1 MQALVAASPVRANT
15 VNPIFRLARRASL
28 SLCVAAMFASGA
40 HAAPALLAI
49 GTLNGSGDLSGLTA
63 PLENGLAGNVLGGM
77 GSGMAWA
84 GGNTFVALPDR
95 GPNATSYNA
104 NVDNTVSYISRFQ
117 TVNMTLAP
125 SSSGSGLPMILT
137 PVLTQTTLLSSS
149 QALVYGSGAGINLG
163 TGAPAS
169 NTAST
174 FYFSGRSDNF
184 GGSNSGNALN
194 GRFDPEAIRVSADG
208 RSVFISDEYGP
219 YVRQFDRTTG
229 VLIRNFELPAKYY
242 APNQNAVGDTEIS
255 GNAIGRVANK
265 GMEGLAITPDGKTI
279 IGIVQAPMAQDA
291 AISASNKLLRIIAID
306 VATGAIKGEYGY
318 KLTTGSGVSEITAI
332 NDHELVTL
340 ERDGKGLGDGSNAA
354 VKTLFK
360 IDLAGATDIS
370 SLTGLAAA
378 NAAVAKTSFLDV
390 VAVLGANGITKA
402 NVPAK
407 LEALAFGAD
416 IMVNGTLTHT
426 LWMANDNDFLPDTA
440 GTNIF
445 YVFGVT
451 DADLGAS
458 KYVGQSIPVPSTLA
472 LMMLA
477 LAGLPAV
484 RRLRRTKG

>member
-1 MQALVAASPVRANT
+1 MQALFAASPVRANT
-15 VNPIFRLARRASL
+15 PNPIFRLARSASL

-40 HAAPALLAI
+40 QAAPGLLAI
-49 GTLNGSGDLSGLTA
+49 GSLNGSSDLSGLTG
-63 PLENGLAGNVLGGM
+63 PLENGLPGNVLGGM

-84 GGNTFVALPDR
+84 GGNTFLATPDR
-95 GPNATSYNA
+95 GPNATPYNA
-104 NVDNTVSYISRFQ
+104 AVDDTVSYISRFQ

-125 SSSGSGLPMILT
+125 SSSGSGLPMTLT
-137 PVLTQTTLLSSS
+137 PVITQTTLLSSS
-149 QALVYGSGAGINLG
+149 QQLVYGTGAGLNLG

-184 GGSNSGNALN
+184 GGSNSGNATSA
-194 GRFDPEAIRVSADG
+194 RFDPEGIRVSADG
-208 RSVFISDEYGP
+208 RSVFVSDEYGP

-229 VLIRNFELPAKYY
+229 VLIKTFELPAKYDV
-242 APNQNAVGDTEIS
+242 ANQYPVGATEIS
-255 GNAIGRVANK
+255 GNTSGRVANK
-265 GMEGLAITPDGKTI
+265 GMEGLAITPDGKTL
-279 IGIVQAPMAQDA
+279 IGIVQAPMIQDA
-291 AISASNKLLRIIAID
+291 AIPASNKLLRIIAID
-306 VATGAIKGEYGY
+306 VATGAFRGEYGY

-332 NDHELVTL
+332 NDHEFLVL

-370 SLTGLAAA
+370 SLSGSAAA
-378 NAAVAKTSFLDV
+378 NAAVAKTSFLDI
-390 VAVLGANGITKA
+390 VAVLGANSITPA

-407 LEALAFGAD
+407 LEGLAFGAD
-416 IMVNGTLTHT
+416 IMVGTTLTHT
-426 LWMANDNDFLPDTA
+426 LWLANDNDFLPSVA
-440 GTNIF
+440 GPNNF

-458 KYVGQSIPVPSTLA
+458 RYVGQSIPVPSTLA
-472 LMMLA
+472 LTLLA

>member
-1 MQALVAASPVRANT
+1 MQALFAASPERANPP
-15 VNPIFRLARRASL
+15 NPIFRLARSASL
-28 SLCVAAMFASGA
+28 ALCVAALFASGA
-40 HAAPALLAI
+40 QAAPGLLAI
-49 GTLNGSGDLSGLTA
+49 GTLNGSSDLSGLTA
-63 PLENGLAGNVLGGM
+63 PLENGLPGNVLGGM

-84 GGNTFVALPDR
+84 GGNTFLATPDR
-95 GPNATSYNA
+95 GPNATPYNTA
-104 NVDNTVSYISRFQ
+104 VDNTVSYISRFQ

-184 GGSNSGNALN
+184 GGSNSGNPLN

-208 RSVFISDEYGP
+208 RSVFISDEYGT

-229 VLIRNFELPAKYY
+229 VMIRNFELPAKYY
-242 APNQNAVGDTEIS
+242 VPNQNAVGDTEIS
-255 GNAIGRVANK
+255 GNTIGRVANK

-306 VATGAIKGEYGY
+306 VATGTIKGEYGY

-332 NDHELVTL
+332 NDHEFLVL

-360 IDLAGATDIS
+360 IDLTGATDIS
-370 SLTGLAAA
+370 SLSGSAAA
-378 NAAVAKTSFLDV
+378 NAAVAKTSFLDI
-390 VAVLGANGITKA
+390 VAVLGDNGITKA

-416 IMVNGTLTHT
+416 ILVNGTLTHT
-426 LWMANDNDFLPDTA
+426 LWMANDNDFLPNVA
-440 GTNIF
+440 GPNNF

-451 DADLGAS
+451 DADLKGS
-458 KYVGQSIPVPSTLA
+458 MFVGQSIPVPSTLA
-472 LMMLA
+472 LTLLA

-484 RRLRRTKG
+484 RRLRQTKG

>member
-1 MQALVAASPVRANT
+1 MQALFMASPVRANT

-40 HAAPALLAI
+40 HAAPQLLAI

-63 PLENGLAGNVLGGM
+63 TLENGLAGNVLGGM

-84 GGNTFVALPDR
+84 GGNTFLATPDR
-95 GPNATSYNA
+95 GPNATTYNA
-104 NVDNTVSYISRFQ
+104 AVDDTVSYINRFHM
-117 TVNMTLAP
+117 VNMTLAP
-125 SSSGSGLPMILT
+125 SSSSSGLPMTLT
-137 PVLTQTTLLSSS
+137 PVLTQTTLLSSA

-184 GGSNSGNALN
+184 GGSNSGNPLN
-194 GRFDPEAIRVSADG
+194 ARFDPEAIRVSADG

-229 VLIRNFELPAKYY
+229 VLTRNFELPAKYY
-242 APNQNAVGDTEIS
+242 APNQSAVGATEIS
-255 GNAIGRVANK
+255 GNTIGRVSNK

-306 VATGAIKGEYGY
+306 VASGAIKGEYGY

-332 NDHELVTL
+332 NDNEFLVL

-370 SLTGLAAA
+370 SMTGLAAA

-390 VAVLGANGITKA
+390 VAVLGANGITRA

-407 LEALAFGAD
+407 LEALAFGTD

-426 LWMANDNDFLPDTA
+426 LWMANDNDFLPNVA
-440 GTNIF
+440 GTDNF

-458 KYVGQSIPVPSTLA
+458 SYVGQSIPVPSTLA
-472 LMMLA
+472 LTLLA
-477 LAGLPAV
+477 LAGLPAM
-484 RRLRRTKG
+484 RRLRQTKG

>member
-1 MQALVAASPVRANT
+1 MQTLFAASPVRADT
-15 VNPIFRLARRASL
+15 PNPIFRLARRASL

-49 GTLNGSGDLSGLTA
+49 GTLNGSGDLSGLNA

-84 GGNTFVALPDR
+84 GGNTFHLTPDR
-95 GPNATSYNA
+95 GPNATFYNTS
-104 NVDNTVSYISRFQ
+104 VDDTVSYISRFQ

-125 SSSGSGLPMILT
+125 SGGGGLPMILT
-137 PVLTQTTLLSSS
+137 PVLTQTTLLSSA

-184 GGSNSGNALN
+184 GGSNSGNPLN

-242 APNQNAVGDTEIS
+242 APNQSAIGATEIS
-255 GNAIGRVANK
+255 GNTIGRVANK

-306 VATGAIKGEYGY
+306 VDTGAIKGEYGY

-332 NDHELVTL
+332 NVHEFLVL

-390 VAVLGANGITKA
+390 VAVLGTNGITKA

-426 LWMANDNDFLPDTA
+426 LWMANDNDFLPNVA

>member
-1 MQALVAASPVRANT
+1 MQALFAASPVRAKT
-15 VNPIFRLARRASL
+15 PNPIFRLARSASL
-28 SLCVAAMFASGA
+28 ALCVAAMFASGA
-40 HAAPALLAI
+40 QAAPGLLAI
-49 GTLNGSGDLSGLTA
+49 GTLNGSSDLSGLTG

-84 GGNTFVALPDR
+84 GGNTFATLPDR
-95 GPNATSYNA
+95 GPNAAPYNA
-104 NVDNTVSYISRFQ
+104 AVDNTASYISRFQ

-149 QALVYGSGAGINLG
+149 QPLVYGSGAGINLG

-255 GNAIGRVANK
+255 GNTIGRVSNK

-279 IGIVQAPMAQDA
+279 VGIVQAPMAQDA

-332 NDHELVTL
+332 NDHEFLVL
-340 ERDGKGLGDGSNAA
+340 ERDGKGLGDGTNAA

-360 IDLAGATDIS
+360 IDLTGATDIS
-370 SLTGLAAA
+370 TLSGSAAA
-378 NAAVAKTSFLDV
+378 NAAVAKTSFLDI

-416 IMVNGTLTHT
+416 ILVNGTLTHT
-426 LWMANDNDFLPDTA
+426 LWMANDNDFLPTVA
-440 GTNIF
+440 GTNNF

-458 KYVGQSIPVPSTLA
+458 QYVGQSIPVPSTLA
-472 LMMLA
+472 LTLLA

-484 RRLRRTKG
+484 RRLRQTKG

>member
-1 MQALVAASPVRANT
+1 MQALAAASPVRANT

-40 HAAPALLAI
+40 HAAPNLLAI
-49 GTLNGSGDLSGLTA
+49 GSLNGSSDLSGLTA
-63 PLENGLAGNVLGGM
+63 QLENGLAGNVLGGM

-84 GGNTFVALPDR
+84 GGNNFLATPDR
-95 GPNATSYNA
+95 GPNATPYNSS
-104 NVDNTVSYISRFQ
+104 VDDTVSYISRFQ

-125 SSSGSGLPMILT
+125 SSSGAALPMTLV
-137 PVLTQTTLLSSS
+137 PVITQTTLLSSS
-149 QALVYGSGAGINLG
+149 QPLVYGSGAGLNLG
-163 TGAPAS
+163 SGAPAN

-174 FYFSGRSDNF
+174 FYFTGRSDNF
-184 GGSNSGNALN
+184 GGTNSGNATSA
-194 GRFDPEAIRVSADG
+194 RFDPEGIRVSADG
-208 RSVFISDEYGP
+208 RSVFVSDEYGP

-229 VLIRNFELPAKYY
+229 VLIKTFELPAKYY
-242 APNQNAVGDTEIS
+242 VPNQNAVGATEIS
-255 GNAIGRVANK
+255 GNTIGRVSNK
-265 GMEGLAITPDGKTI
+265 GMEGLAISPDGKTI
-279 IGIVQAPMAQDA
+279 YGIVQAPMAQDA

-332 NDHELVTL
+332 NDHEFLVL

-354 VKTLFK
+354 FKTLFK

-370 SLTGLAAA
+370 SLSGSAAA
-378 NAAVAKTSFLDV
+378 NAAVAKTSFLDI
-390 VAVLGANGITKA
+390 VAVLGANSITPA

-407 LEALAFGAD
+407 LEGLAFGAD
-416 IMVNGTLTHT
+416 ITVNGTLTHT
-426 LWMANDNDFLPDTA
+426 LWMANDNDFLPNVA
-440 GTNIF
+440 GPNNF

-451 DADLGAS
+451 DAELGAS
-458 KYVGQSIPVPSTLA
+458 RFVGQSIPVPSTLA
-472 LMMLA
+472 LTLLA

>member
-1 MQALVAASPVRANT
+1 MQALFMASPVRANT
-15 VNPIFRLARRASL
+15 VNPIFRLARSASL

-40 HAAPALLAI
+40 NAAPALLAI
-49 GTLNGSGDLSGLTA
+49 GTLNGSSDLSGLTA
-63 PLENGLAGNVLGGM
+63 PLENGLAGNVLGGL

-104 NVDNTVSYISRFQ
+104 NVDDTVSYISRFQ

-125 SSSGSGLPMILT
+125 SSGGSGLPMTLT
-137 PVLTQTTLLSSS
+137 PVLTQTTLLSSA

-184 GGSNSGNALN
+184 GGSNSGNPLN

-229 VLIRNFELPAKYY
+229 VLIKTFELPAKYY
-242 APNQNAVGDTEIS
+242 VANQSAVGATEIS
-255 GNAIGRVANK
+255 GNTIGRVANK

-332 NDHELVTL
+332 NDHELLTL
-340 ERDGKGLGDGSNAA
+340 ERDGKGQGDGSNAA

-378 NAAVAKTSFLDV
+378 NAAVAKTSFLDI
-390 VAVLGANGITKA
+390 VALLGANGITPA

-416 IMVNGTLTHT
+416 ITVNGTLTHT
-426 LWMANDNDFLPDTA
+426 LWMANDNDFLPNVA
-440 GTNIF
+440 GPNNF

-451 DADLGAS
+451 DADLKGS
-458 KYVGQSIPVPSTLA
+458 MFVGQSIPVPSTLA
-472 LMMLA
+472 LTLLA

-484 RRLRRTKG
+484 RRLRKTKS

>member
-1 MQALVAASPVRANT
+1 MQALAAASPVRANT

-40 HAAPALLAI
+40 HAAPNLLAI
-49 GTLNGSGDLSGLTA
+49 GSLNGSSDLSGLTA

-84 GGNTFVALPDR
+84 GGNNFLATPDR
-95 GPNATSYNA
+95 GPNATPYNSS
-104 NVDNTVSYISRFQ
+104 VDDTVSYISRFQ

-125 SSSGSGLPMILT
+125 SSSGAALPMTLV
-137 PVLTQTTLLSSS
+137 PVITQTTLLSSS
-149 QALVYGSGAGINLG
+149 QPLVYGSGAGLNLG
-163 TGAPAS
+163 SGAPAN

-174 FYFSGRSDNF
+174 FYFTGRSDNF
-184 GGSNSGNALN
+184 GGTNSGNATSA
-194 GRFDPEAIRVSADG
+194 RFDPEGIRVSADG
-208 RSVFISDEYGP
+208 RSVFVSDEYGP

-229 VLIRNFELPAKYY
+229 VLIKTFELPAKYDV
-242 APNQNAVGDTEIS
+242 ANQYPVGATEIS
-255 GNAIGRVANK
+255 GNTSGRVANK
-265 GMEGLAITPDGKTI
+265 GMEGLAITPDSKTL
-279 IGIVQAPMAQDA
+279 IGIVQAPMIQDA
-291 AISASNKLLRIIAID
+291 ANSATNKLLRIIAID
-306 VATGAIKGEYGY
+306 VATGAIRGEYGY

-332 NDHELVTL
+332 NDHEFLVL
-340 ERDGKGLGDGSNAA
+340 ERDGKGLGDGSNAL

-370 SLTGLAAA
+370 SLSGSAAA
-378 NAAVAKTSFLDV
+378 NAAVAKTSFLDI
-390 VAVLGANGITKA
+390 VAVLGANSITPA

-407 LEALAFGAD
+407 LEGLAFGTD
-416 IMVNGTLTHT
+416 ILVNGTLTHT
-426 LWMANDNDFLPDTA
+426 LWMANDNDFLPNVA
-440 GTNIF
+440 GPNNF

-458 KYVGQSIPVPSTLA
+458 RFVGQSIPVPSTLA
-472 LMMLA
+472 LTLLA